1 MAASP
6 LLDGTRLLAWARHA
20 ADELD
25 RRRVE
30 INALNVFPVPDADT
44 GSNMAHTMAAAVEEA
59 EALGPGAGAEEVAE
73 ALAVGAV
80 RGARGNSGVVLSQVM
95 RGVAQSIAEDAT
107 EGVMVAEA
115 LGSAVGFVDRAIADP
130 VEGTVVTVLR
140 AAAAEAREVVEEAD
154 DPAALS
160 LTDVAVPATDA
171 ALVALARTPSQ
182 LPALREAG
190 VVDAG
195 GAGLVVLLETLVGE
209 TAPAAPGLAGEQ
221 AGEAAPGPAREAAP
235 KDVDTHGL
243 GGDVAL
249 EVLFSFEGDLDAL
262 ETALAPL
269 GDSLIV
275 ARLNETTGRVHIHSH
290 EAGRVVEAAY
300 AAGAVSELRLEAL
313 PPATAAPAPAT
324 AAPRRLIIAVTPPGS
339 LTTLYAESGAVTVAP
354 GPEVISD
361 MLAAI
366 KHSQSDEIIVLP
378 NGLLSSDNLAAVEKA
393 TRAME
398 QTITLLPTVRLV
410 SGIAALSVYDETQPL
425 ATAAFTMSEAAGEMR
440 TAVAVR
446 AEKGA
451 LTQGGAVGKGDVV
464 VTARGETLLIADRP
478 ADAVERACRRLLEH
492 GGEQVTILFDS
503 AELSAA
509 ELEELASAL
518 RVEVMVYPADGLE
531 ACAEIGVE

>member
-95 RGVAQSIAEDAT
+95 RGVAQSIAEDAS

-171 ALVALARTPSQ
+171 ARVALARTPSQ

-209 TAPAAPGLAGEQ
+209 TAPAAPG
-221 AGEAAPGPAREAAP
+221 PAREAAP

-262 ETALAPL
+262 EGALAPL

-275 ARLNETTGRVHIHSH
+275 ARLNETAGRVHIHSH

-492 GGEQVTILFDS
+492 GGEQVTILFDP

>member
-95 RGVAQSIAEDAT
+95 RGVAQSIAEDAS

-171 ALVALARTPSQ
+171 ARVALARTPSQ

-209 TAPAAPGLAGEQ
+209 TAPAAPGLAG
-221 AGEAAPGPAREAAP
+221 EAAP

-275 ARLNETTGRVHIHSH
+275 ARLNETAGRVHIHSH

-313 PPATAAPAPAT
+313 PPATAAPAPVT

-492 GGEQVTILFDS
+492 GGEQVTILFDP

>member
-95 RGVAQSIAEDAT
+95 RGVAQSIAEDAS

-171 ALVALARTPSQ
+171 ARVALARTPSQ

-209 TAPAAPGLAGEQ
+209 TAPAAPGLAG
-221 AGEAAPGPAREAAP
+221 EAAP

-275 ARLNETTGRVHIHSH
+275 ARLNETAGRVHIHSH

-478 ADAVERACRRLLEH
+478 ADAVERACRHLLEH
-492 GGEQVTILFDS
+492 GGEQVTILFDP

>member
-95 RGVAQSIAEDAT
+95 RGVAQSIAEDAS

-171 ALVALARTPSQ
+171 ARVALARTPSQ

-209 TAPAAPGLAGEQ
+209 TAPAAPGLAGE
-221 AGEAAPGPAREAAP
+221 AAP

-262 ETALAPL
+262 EGALAPL

-275 ARLNETTGRVHIHSH
+275 ARLNETAGRVHIHSH

-339 LTTLYAESGAVTVAP
+339 LTALYAESGAVTVAP

-492 GGEQVTILFDS
+492 GGEQVTILFDP

>member
-95 RGVAQSIAEDAT
+95 RGVAQSIAEDAS

-171 ALVALARTPSQ
+171 ARIALARTPSQ

-209 TAPAAPGLAGEQ
+209 TAPAAPGLAG
-221 AGEAAPGPAREAAP
+221 EAAP

-275 ARLNETTGRVHIHSH
+275 ARLNETAGRVHIHSH

>member
-59 EALGPGAGAEEVAE
+59 EALGPGAGAEDVAE

-95 RGVAQSIAEDAT
+95 RGVAQSIAEDAS
-107 EGVMVAEA
+107 EGVMIAEA

-171 ALVALARTPSQ
+171 ARVALARTPSQ

-209 TAPAAPGLAGEQ
+209 TAPAAPGPAGEQ
-221 AGEAAPGPAREAAP
+221 AREAAP

-275 ARLNETTGRVHIHSH
+275 ARLNETAGRVHIHSH

-339 LTTLYAESGAVTVAP
+339 LTTLYAESGAVPVAP

>member
-95 RGVAQSIAEDAT
+95 RGVAQSIADDAS

-171 ALVALARTPSQ
+171 ARVALARTPSQ

-209 TAPAAPGLAGEQ
+209 TAPAAPGQ
-221 AGEAAPGPAREAAP
+221 AREAAPGPAREAAP
-235 KDVDTHGL
+235 TDVDTHGL

-275 ARLNETTGRVHIHSH
+275 ARLNETAGRVHIHSH

-324 AAPRRLIIAVTPPGS
+324 AAPRSLIIAVTPPGS

-492 GGEQVTILFDS
+492 GGEQVTILFDP

>member
-95 RGVAQSIAEDAT
+95 RGVAQSIAEDAS

-171 ALVALARTPSQ
+171 ARVALARTPSQ

-195 GAGLVVLLETLVGE
+195 GAGLVVLLETLV
-209 TAPAAPGLAGEQ
+209 
-221 AGEAAPGPAREAAP
+221 GEAAPGPAREAAP

-275 ARLNETTGRVHIHSH
+275 ARLNETAGRVHIHSH

-313 PPATAAPAPAT
+313 PPATAAPTPAT

>member
-6 LLDGTRLLAWARHA
+6 LLDGTRLLAWARRA

-95 RGVAQSIAEDAT
+95 RGVAQSIAEDAS

-171 ALVALARTPSQ
+171 ARVALARTPSQ

-209 TAPAAPGLAGEQ
+209 TAPAAPGLAG
-221 AGEAAPGPAREAAP
+221 EAAP

-275 ARLNETTGRVHIHSH
+275 ARLNETAGRVHIHSH

-492 GGEQVTILFDS
+492 GGEQVTILFDP

>member
-59 EALGPGAGAEEVAE
+59 EALGPGAGAEDVAE

-95 RGVAQSIAEDAT
+95 RGVAQSIAEDAS
-107 EGVMVAEA
+107 EGVTVAEA

-171 ALVALARTPSQ
+171 ARVALARTPSQ

-209 TAPAAPGLAGEQ
+209 TAPAAPGLAG
-221 AGEAAPGPAREAAP
+221 EAAP

-275 ARLNETTGRVHIHSH
+275 ARLNETAGRVHIHSH

>member
-44 GSNMAHTMAAAVEEA
+44 GSNMAHTMTAAVEEA

-95 RGVAQSIAEDAT
+95 RGVAQSIAEDAS

-171 ALVALARTPSQ
+171 ARVALARTPSQ

-209 TAPAAPGLAGEQ
+209 TAPAAPGLAG
-221 AGEAAPGPAREAAP
+221 EAAP

-275 ARLNETTGRVHIHSH
+275 ARLNETAGRVHIHSH

-478 ADAVERACRRLLEH
+478 ADAVERACRHLLEH
-492 GGEQVTILFDS
+492 GGEQVTILFDP

>member
-6 LLDGTRLLAWARHA
+6 LRDGTRLLAWARHA

-95 RGVAQSIAEDAT
+95 RGVAQSIAEDAS

-171 ALVALARTPSQ
+171 ARVALARTPSQ

-209 TAPAAPGLAGEQ
+209 AAPAAPGLAG
-221 AGEAAPGPAREAAP
+221 EAAP

-275 ARLNETTGRVHIHSH
+275 ARLNETAGRVHIHSH

-339 LTTLYAESGAVTVAP
+339 LTTLYAESGAITVAP

-492 GGEQVTILFDS
+492 GGEQVTILFDP

>member
-95 RGVAQSIAEDAT
+95 RGVAQSIAEDAS

-171 ALVALARTPSQ
+171 ARVALARTPSQ

-209 TAPAAPGLAGEQ
+209 TALAAPGLAG
-221 AGEAAPGPAREAAP
+221 EAAP

-275 ARLNETTGRVHIHSH
+275 ARLNETAGRVHIHSH

-313 PPATAAPAPAT
+313 PPATAAPTPAT

>member
-95 RGVAQSIAEDAT
+95 RGVAQSIAEDAS

-171 ALVALARTPSQ
+171 ARVALARTPSQ

-209 TAPAAPGLAGEQ
+209 TAPAAPGL
-221 AGEAAPGPAREAAP
+221 AREAAP

-275 ARLNETTGRVHIHSH
+275 ARLNETAGRVHIHSH

-446 AEKGA
+446 AEKGV

-492 GGEQVTILFDS
+492 GGEQVTILFDP

>member
-6 LLDGTRLLAWARHA
+6 LLDGTRLLAWARRA

-95 RGVAQSIAEDAT
+95 RGVAQSIAEDAS

-171 ALVALARTPSQ
+171 ARVALARTPSQ

-209 TAPAAPGLAGEQ
+209 TAPAAPGLAS
-221 AGEAAPGPAREAAP
+221 EAAP

-262 ETALAPL
+262 EGALAPL

-275 ARLNETTGRVHIHSH
+275 ARLNETAGRVHIHSH

-492 GGEQVTILFDS
+492 GGEQVTILFDP

>member
-95 RGVAQSIAEDAT
+95 RGVAQSIAEDAS

-171 ALVALARTPSQ
+171 ARVALARTPSQ

-195 GAGLVVLLETLVGE
+195 GAGLVVLLETLVRE
-209 TAPAAPGLAGEQ
+209 TAP
-221 AGEAAPGPAREAAP
+221 AAPGPAREAAP

-275 ARLNETTGRVHIHSH
+275 ARLNGTAGRVHIHSH

>member
-95 RGVAQSIAEDAT
+95 RGVAQSIAEDAS

-171 ALVALARTPSQ
+171 ARVALARTPSQ

-209 TAPAAPGLAGEQ
+209 TAPAAPGLAG
-221 AGEAAPGPAREAAP
+221 EAAP

-275 ARLNETTGRVHIHSH
+275 ARLNETAGRVHIHSH

-339 LTTLYAESGAVTVAP
+339 LTALYAESGAVTVAP

>member
-30 INALNVFPVPDADT
+30 INSLNVFPVPDADT

-95 RGVAQSIAEDAT
+95 RGVAQSIAEDAS

-115 LGSAVGFVDRAIADP
+115 LGSAVGYVDRAIADP

-171 ALVALARTPSQ
+171 ARVALARTPSQ

-209 TAPAAPGLAGEQ
+209 TAP
-221 AGEAAPGPAREAAP
+221 AAPGPAREAAP

-269 GDSLIV
+269 GDSLMV
-275 ARLNETTGRVHIHSH
+275 ARLNETAGRVHIHSH

>member
-95 RGVAQSIAEDAT
+95 RGVAQSIAEDAS
-107 EGVMVAEA
+107 EGVIVAEA

-171 ALVALARTPSQ
+171 ARVALARTPSQ

-209 TAPAAPGLAGEQ
+209 TAPAAL
-221 AGEAAPGPAREAAP
+221 GPAGEAAP

-275 ARLNETTGRVHIHSH
+275 ARLNETAGRVHIHSH

>member
-95 RGVAQSIAEDAT
+95 RGVAQSIAEDAS

-171 ALVALARTPSQ
+171 ARVALARTPSQ

-209 TAPAAPGLAGEQ
+209 TAPAAPG
-221 AGEAAPGPAREAAP
+221 PAREAAP

-243 GGDVAL
+243 RGDVAL

-275 ARLNETTGRVHIHSH
+275 ARLNETAGRVHIHSH

-339 LTTLYAESGAVTVAP
+339 LTALYAESGAVTVAP

-492 GGEQVTILFDS
+492 GGEQVTILFDP

>member
-6 LLDGTRLLAWARHA
+6 LLDGTRLLAWARRA

-95 RGVAQSIAEDAT
+95 RGVAQSIAEDAS

-171 ALVALARTPSQ
+171 ARVALARTPSQ

-209 TAPAAPGLAGEQ
+209 TAPAAPG
-221 AGEAAPGPAREAAP
+221 PAREAAP

-262 ETALAPL
+262 EGALAPL

-275 ARLNETTGRVHIHSH
+275 ARLNETAGRVHIHSH

-492 GGEQVTILFDS
+492 GGEQVTILFDP

>member
-95 RGVAQSIAEDAT
+95 RGVAQSIADDAS

-171 ALVALARTPSQ
+171 ARVALARTPSQ

-209 TAPAAPGLAGEQ
+209 TAPAAPG
-221 AGEAAPGPAREAAP
+221 PAREAAP
-235 KDVDTHGL
+235 TDVDTHGL

-275 ARLNETTGRVHIHSH
+275 ARLNETAGRVHIHSH

-492 GGEQVTILFDS
+492 GGEQVTILFDP

>member
-95 RGVAQSIAEDAT
+95 RGVAQSIAEDAS

-115 LGSAVGFVDRAIADP
+115 LGSAVGYVDRAIADP

-171 ALVALARTPSQ
+171 ARVALARTPSQ

-209 TAPAAPGLAGEQ
+209 TAPAAPG
-221 AGEAAPGPAREAAP
+221 PAREAAP

-262 ETALAPL
+262 EGALAPL

-275 ARLNETTGRVHIHSH
+275 ARLNETAGRVHIHSH